1 VAQLLVL
8 PLSPAAAMPWAQ
20 QSLMGFVYK
29 VLLFINLMPR
39 SSADGPQLNAYS
51 AQSLSVAAIAVCA
64 IFSATFVFLWL
75 NESLAASDSP
85 RSAWR
90 ARFFWY
96 LAPPLLTAF
105 YAPMVAALMA
115 PLACAVS
122 SQKLWMNTT
131 LEVRGWAA
139 VA

>member
-1 VAQLLVL
+1 VL

-20 QSLMGFVYK
+20 QSLMGSIYK
-29 VLLFINLMPR
+29 FLLYVNLMPR
-39 SSADGPQLNAYS
+39 WSAGGPQLNAYS
-51 AQSLSVAAIAVCA
+51 AASLSVAAIVVCA
-64 IFSATFVFLWL
+64 VFSAAFTFLWL
-75 NESLAASDSP
+75 SESLAAADSP

-96 LAPPLLTAF
+96 VAPPLLTAF

-122 SQKLWMNTT
+122 GHRLWMNTT
-131 LEVRGWAA
+131 LEVRAL
-139 VA
+139 